1 MYALVSPDEVVYVAD
16 VAKARVAQ
24 VCSHPFE
31 VAAPLFWVECP
42 EDCVADFWYFD
53 PQTQSCN
60 ELPQADT
67 V

>member
-1 MYALVSPDEVVYVAD
+1 
-16 VAKARVAQ
+16 
-24 VCSHPFE
+24 
-31 VAAPLFWVECP
+31 LFWVECP